1 MKKTK
6 SLIISAMIMVFA
18 LAFTACGSKSSSVEG
33 SWSGNDNGYDVVFNF
48 EADGQGTMQ
57 LSGIQLNITYSVD
70 GDKITINKSVLGGTQ
85 TDEYTFKIS
94 NKSKTLTLSNDSG
107 EIELKKGEYHDYN
120 IYLNATRYTVQP
132 GHSLAIVIA
141 TEDPV
146 NCLIHKTYSVAIDNA
161 SVKAEVPVT
170 KAAEDRTLTLK

>member
-33 SWSGNDNGYDVVFNF
+33 SWSGNDN
-48 EADGQGTMQ
+48 GTMQ

-107 EIELKKGEYHDYN
+107 EIELKKGE
-120 IYLNATRYTVQP
+120 
-132 GHSLAIVIA
+132 
-141 TEDPV
+141 
-146 NCLIHKTYSVAIDNA
+146 
-161 SVKAEVPVT
+161 
-170 KAAEDRTLTLK
+170 

>member
-18 LAFTACGSKSSSVEG
+18 LAFTACGSKSSRVEG

-85 TDEYTFKIS
+85 ADEYTFKIS

-107 EIELKKGEYHDYN
+107 EIELKKGE
-120 IYLNATRYTVQP
+120 
-132 GHSLAIVIA
+132 
-141 TEDPV
+141 
-146 NCLIHKTYSVAIDNA
+146 
-161 SVKAEVPVT
+161 
-170 KAAEDRTLTLK
+170 

>member
-57 LSGIQLNITYSVD
+57 
-70 GDKITINKSVLGGTQ
+70 
-85 TDEYTFKIS
+85 
-94 NKSKTLTLSNDSG
+94 
-107 EIELKKGEYHDYN
+107 
-120 IYLNATRYTVQP
+120 
-132 GHSLAIVIA
+132 
-141 TEDPV
+141 
-146 NCLIHKTYSVAIDNA
+146 
-161 SVKAEVPVT
+161 
-170 KAAEDRTLTLK
+170 

>member
-48 EADGQGTMQ
+48 EADGQ
-57 LSGIQLNITYSVD
+57 GIQLNITYSVD

-107 EIELKKGEYHDYN
+107 EIELKKGE
-120 IYLNATRYTVQP
+120 
-132 GHSLAIVIA
+132 
-141 TEDPV
+141 
-146 NCLIHKTYSVAIDNA
+146 
-161 SVKAEVPVT
+161 
-170 KAAEDRTLTLK
+170 

>member
-33 SWSGNDNGYDVVFNF
+33 SWSGNDNGYDVVF

-107 EIELKKGEYHDYN
+107 EIELKKGE
-120 IYLNATRYTVQP
+120 
-132 GHSLAIVIA
+132 
-141 TEDPV
+141 
-146 NCLIHKTYSVAIDNA
+146 
-161 SVKAEVPVT
+161 
-170 KAAEDRTLTLK
+170 

>member
-85 TDEYTFKIS
+85 TDR
-94 NKSKTLTLSNDSG
+94 KSTR
-107 EIELKKGEYHDYN
+107 
-120 IYLNATRYTVQP
+120 LNSS
-132 GHSLAIVIA
+132 H
-141 TEDPV
+141 
-146 NCLIHKTYSVAIDNA
+146 
-161 SVKAEVPVT
+161 VT
-170 KAAEDRTLTLK
+170 

>member
-6 SLIISAMIMVFA
+6 SLIRSAMIMVFA

-85 TDEYTFKIS
+85 TDEYTCKIS

-107 EIELKKGEYHDYN
+107 EIELKKGE
-120 IYLNATRYTVQP
+120 
-132 GHSLAIVIA
+132 
-141 TEDPV
+141 
-146 NCLIHKTYSVAIDNA
+146 
-161 SVKAEVPVT
+161 
-170 KAAEDRTLTLK
+170 

>member
-70 GDKITINKSVLGGTQ
+70 GENNYQQVSSWWN
-85 TDEYTFKIS
+85 TDRRVYI
-94 NKSKTLTLSNDSG
+94 
-107 EIELKKGEYHDYN
+107 
-120 IYLNATRYTVQP
+120 
-132 GHSLAIVIA
+132 
-141 TEDPV
+141 
-146 NCLIHKTYSVAIDNA
+146 
-161 SVKAEVPVT
+161 
-170 KAAEDRTLTLK
+170 

>member
-57 LSGIQLNITYSVD
+57 LRFLTSQRHLHYLMIQVKLN
-70 GDKITINKSVLGGTQ
+70 
-85 TDEYTFKIS
+85 
-94 NKSKTLTLSNDSG
+94 
-107 EIELKKGEYHDYN
+107 LKK
-120 IYLNATRYTVQP
+120 
-132 GHSLAIVIA
+132 
-141 TEDPV
+141 V
-146 NCLIHKTYSVAIDNA
+146 NNQMLII
-161 SVKAEVPVT
+161 
-170 KAAEDRTLTLK
+170 

>member
-33 SWSGNDNGYDVVFNF
+33 SWSGYDVVFNF

-107 EIELKKGEYHDYN
+107 EIELKKGE
-120 IYLNATRYTVQP
+120 
-132 GHSLAIVIA
+132 
-141 TEDPV
+141 
-146 NCLIHKTYSVAIDNA
+146 
-161 SVKAEVPVT
+161 
-170 KAAEDRTLTLK
+170 

>member
-18 LAFTACGSKSSSVEG
+18 LAFTACVEG

-107 EIELKKGEYHDYN
+107 EIELKKGE
-120 IYLNATRYTVQP
+120 
-132 GHSLAIVIA
+132 
-141 TEDPV
+141 
-146 NCLIHKTYSVAIDNA
+146 
-161 SVKAEVPVT
+161 
-170 KAAEDRTLTLK
+170 

>member
-70 GDKITINKSVLGGTQ
+70 GDKITINKEHRQ
-85 TDEYTFKIS
+85 TSIHLRF
-94 NKSKTLTLSNDSG
+94 LTSQRHLHYLTIQVKLN
-107 EIELKKGEYHDYN
+107 LK
-120 IYLNATRYTVQP
+120 R
-132 GHSLAIVIA
+132 
-141 TEDPV
+141 V
-146 NCLIHKTYSVAIDNA
+146 NNQMLII
-161 SVKAEVPVT
+161 
-170 KAAEDRTLTLK
+170 

>member
-48 EADGQGTMQ
+48 ESDGQGTMQ

-107 EIELKKGEYHDYN
+107 EIELKKGE
-120 IYLNATRYTVQP
+120 
-132 GHSLAIVIA
+132 
-141 TEDPV
+141 
-146 NCLIHKTYSVAIDNA
+146 
-161 SVKAEVPVT
+161 
-170 KAAEDRTLTLK
+170 

>member
-18 LAFTACGSKSSSVEG
+18 LVFTACGSKSSSVEG

-70 GDKITINKSVLGGTQ
+70 GCLLYTSDAADDLIGVDLGGRRIIKK
-85 TDEYTFKIS
+85 KIFS
-94 NKSKTLTLSNDSG
+94 SRRR
-107 EIELKKGEYHDYN
+107 H
-120 IYLNATRYTVQP
+120 TR
-132 GHSLAIVIA
+132 
-141 TEDPV
+141 
-146 NCLIHKTYSVAIDNA
+146 CLRVSWARRCV
-161 SVKAEVPVT
+161 
-170 KAAEDRTLTLK
+170 